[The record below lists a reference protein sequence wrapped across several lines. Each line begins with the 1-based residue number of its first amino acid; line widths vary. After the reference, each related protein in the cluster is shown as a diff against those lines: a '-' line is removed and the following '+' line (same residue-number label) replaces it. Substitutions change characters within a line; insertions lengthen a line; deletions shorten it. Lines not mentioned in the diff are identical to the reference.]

1 MKRLQGIVSSGV
13 AVRSPNPM
21 PAADDKMRIPV
32 RVRAISSQELP
43 TVTDKYLNENK
54 WWVSPYN
61 FVPEV
66 RATFDLPEKVS
77 IHDATL
83 RDGEQ
88 TPGIV
93 FSIADKIAIA
103 EKLDEVGVERIE
115 AGMPAVSEQDFEA
128 IKQISKLGLKARI
141 YTFAR
146 AMNSDIDKALE
157 CGCHGVIVEVPI
169 GYPKLKYQFKWTWED
184 VLKKSVGVIN
194 YAKSH
199 GLHVVYFPYD
209 TTRAREEDLRNLLSR
224 IVLDSNPDSVGVV
237 DTMGCA
243 LPEAIKY
250 MVRLVKSLTKL
261 PVEVHTHNDFGMA
274 VATELAGVEA
284 GANCIHSC
292 ANGLGERT
300 GNAPLEELMVALH
313 VLYGYDTQY
322 RLEKLPELGEL
333 VSRISGFATAVNKPI
348 LGERNFTR
356 ESGIGVDLVV
366 KEPLAMFGTHPA
378 LTGRRGEIVLGKK
391 SGKASITWNL
401 EQMGIE
407 GTDDEAVA
415 EMLKRV
421 KDKGIEKR
429 GLLTQKEFR
438 EIVDGVLMAVRR

>member
-1 MKRLQGIVSSGV
+1 MSNQYFR
-13 AVRSPNPM
+13 
-21 PAADDKMRIPV
+21 
-32 RVRAISSQELP
+32 E
-43 TVTDKYLNENK
+43 NE

-66 RATFDLPEKVS
+66 RNTYQLPKRVS

-88 TPGIV
+88 TPGV
-93 FSIADKIAIA
+93 VMSIAEKVAIA

-115 AGMPAVSEQDFEA
+115 AGMPAVSDQDFQA
-128 IKQISKLGLKARI
+128 IKEISRLGLKSKI

-146 AMNSDIDKALE
+146 AINADIDKALE
-157 CGCHGVIVEVPI
+157 CGCHGVIIEVPI

-184 VLKKSVGVIN
+184 VLKKSVPVIN
-194 YAKSH
+194 YAKSR
-199 GLHVVYFPYD
+199 GMHVVYFPYD
-209 TTRAREEDLRNLLSR
+209 TTRAREEDLSNVLTR
-224 IVLDSNPDSVGVV
+224 IMQEAPPDSVGVV
-237 DTMGCA
+237 DTMGCI
-243 LPEAIKY
+243 LPEAMKF
-250 MVRLVKSLTKL
+250 MVRMVKKLTNNL

-284 GANCIHSC
+284 GAEVVHSC

-300 GNAPLEELMVALH
+300 GNAALEELMVALH

-322 RLEKLPELGEL
+322 NLAKLPELGEL
-333 VSRISGFATAVNKPI
+333 VSRISKFPTAANKPI

-378 LTGRRGEIVLGKK
+378 LTGRNGEVVLGKK
-391 SGKASITWNL
+391 SGKLSITYNL
-401 EQMGIE
+401 EQMGI
-407 GTDDEAVA
+407 TDADDEAVG

-429 GLLTQKEFR
+429 GLLTQEEFR
-438 EIVDGVLMAVRR
+438 EIVDSVLVAKR

>member
-1 MKRLQGIVSSGV
+1 MNG
-13 AVRSPNPM
+13 
-21 PAADDKMRIPV
+21 
-32 RVRAISSQELP
+32 
-43 TVTDKYLNENK
+43 KYYRENE

-61 FVPEV
+61 YAPEV
-66 RATFDLPEKVS
+66 RAQFQLPERVA

-93 FSIADKIAIA
+93 FSVADKIAIA

-128 IKQISKLGLKARI
+128 IRKISKLGLKSKI
-141 YTFAR
+141 FTFAR
-146 AMNSDIDKALE
+146 AMTADIDKAVE
-157 CGCHGVIVEVPI
+157 CGAHGVIIEVPI

-184 VLKKSVGVIN
+184 VLRKSVPVIN

-199 GLHVVYFPYD
+199 GLYAVYFPYD
-209 TTRAREEDLRNLLSR
+209 TTRAREEDLTNLLTR
-224 IVLDSNPDSVGVV
+224 IMQEAPPDSIGVV

-250 MVRLVKSLTKL
+250 MVRLVKRLTNL

-284 GANCIHSC
+284 GAEVVHSC

-300 GNAPLEELMVALH
+300 GNAALEELMVALH
-313 VLYGYDTQY
+313 VLYGYETQY
-322 RLEKLPELGEL
+322 KLDKLPELGEL
-333 VSRISGFATAVNKPI
+333 VSRISRFETAVNKPI
-348 LGERNFTR
+348 LGDRNFTR

-378 LTGRRGEIVLGKK
+378 LTGRRGEVVLGKK
-391 SGKASITWNL
+391 SGKASITYNL
-401 EQMGIE
+401 EQLGIE
-407 GTDDEAVA
+407 GVDDDAVA
-415 EMLKRV
+415 EMLRRV
-421 KDKGIEKR
+421 KDLGIEKR
-429 GLLTQKEFR
+429 GLVSPAEFR
-438 EIVDGVLMAVRR
+438 DIAENVMATQVK

>member
-1 MKRLQGIVSSGV
+1 MKDQYYR
-13 AVRSPNPM
+13 
-21 PAADDKMRIPV
+21 
-32 RVRAISSQELP
+32 E
-43 TVTDKYLNENK
+43 NE

-61 FVPEV
+61 FLPEV
-66 RATFDLPEKVS
+66 RGTYELPARVS

-88 TPGIV
+88 TPGVV
-93 FSIADKIAIA
+93 FSVADKIAIA
-103 EKLDEVGVERIE
+103 EKLDEVGIDRIE
-115 AGMPAVSEQDFEA
+115 AGMPAVSEQDFDA
-128 IKQISKLGLKARI
+128 IKKISKLGLKAKI

-146 AMNSDIDKALE
+146 AINTDIDKAIE
-157 CGCHGVIVEVPI
+157 CGCHGVIIEVPI

-194 YAKSH
+194 YAKSR

-209 TTRAREEDLRNLLSR
+209 TTRAREDDLRNLLSR

-237 DTMGCA
+237 DTMGCI
-243 LPEAIKY
+243 LPEAMKY

-284 GANCIHSC
+284 GAECVHSC

-300 GNAPLEELMVALH
+300 GNAALEELIVALH
-313 VLYGYDTQY
+313 VLYGYKTHY
-322 RLEKLPELGEL
+322 HLEKLPELGEL
-333 VSRISGFATAVNKPI
+333 VSRISRFDTAVNKPI
-348 LGERNFTR
+348 LGDRNFTR

-378 LTGRRGEIVLGKK
+378 LTGRRGEVVLGKK
-391 SGKASITWNL
+391 SGKASITYNL
-401 EQMGIE
+401 EQMGIT
-407 GTDDEAVA
+407 GTDDETVA
-415 EMLKRV
+415 EMLKQV

-429 GLLTQKEFR
+429 GLLTPEEFR
-438 EIVDGVLMAVRR
+438 GIVDNVLAVRK

>member
-1 MKRLQGIVSSGV
+1 MS
-13 AVRSPNPM
+13 
-21 PAADDKMRIPV
+21 
-32 RVRAISSQELP
+32 
-43 TVTDKYLNENK
+43 DKYFRENE

-66 RATFDLPEKVS
+66 RNTYDLPKSVS

-88 TPGIV
+88 TPGV
-93 FSIADKIAIA
+93 VMSIAEKVAIA
-103 EKLDEVGVERIE
+103 EKLDEIGVDRIE

-128 IKQISKLGLKARI
+128 IKQISKLGLKSKI

-146 AMNSDIDKALE
+146 AINADIDKALE
-157 CGCHGVIVEVPI
+157 CGCHGVIIEVPI

-184 VLKKSVGVIN
+184 VLRKSVPVIN
-194 YAKSH
+194 YAKSR
-199 GLHVVYFPYD
+199 GMHVVYFPYD
-209 TTRAREEDLRNLLSR
+209 TTRAREEDLANVLTR
-224 IVLDSNPDSVGVV
+224 IMQEAPPDSVGVV
-237 DTMGCA
+237 DTMGCI
-243 LPEAIKY
+243 LPEAMKF
-250 MVRLVKSLTKL
+250 MVRMVKKLTNNL

-284 GANCIHSC
+284 GADCVHSC

-300 GNAPLEELMVALH
+300 GNAALEELIVALH
-313 VLYGYDTQY
+313 VLYGLDTKY
-322 RLEKLPELGEL
+322 NLAKLPELGEL
-333 VSRISGFATAVNKPI
+333 VSRISRFPTAANKPI
-348 LGERNFTR
+348 LGDRNFTR

-378 LTGRRGEIVLGKK
+378 LTGRKGEVVLGKK
-391 SGKASITWNL
+391 SGKMSITYSL
-401 EQMGIE
+401 EKIGI
-407 GTDDEAVA
+407 TDADDEAVG

-429 GLLTQKEFR
+429 GLLTDEEFR
-438 EIVDGVLMAVRR
+438 EIVDSVLVAKR

>member
-1 MKRLQGIVSSGV
+1 MSDGHYR
-13 AVRSPNPM
+13 
-21 PAADDKMRIPV
+21 
-32 RVRAISSQELP
+32 
-43 TVTDKYLNENK
+43 ENQ

-61 FVPEV
+61 FAPEV
-66 RATFDLPEKVS
+66 RARFELPPRVS

-88 TPGIV
+88 TPGVV
-93 FSIADKIAIA
+93 FSVADKIAIA
-103 EKLDEVGVERIE
+103 EKLDEVGVDRIE
-115 AGMPAVSEQDFEA
+115 AGMPAVSDQDFEA
-128 IKQISKLGLKARI
+128 IKRISGLGLKSKI

-146 AMNSDIDKALE
+146 AINADIDKAVE
-157 CGCHGVIVEVPI
+157 CGCHGVIIEVPI
-169 GYPKLKYQFKWTWED
+169 GYPKLRYQFKWTWED

-194 YAKSH
+194 HAKSS

-224 IVLDSNPDSVGVV
+224 IVADAPPDAVGVV

-243 LPEAIKY
+243 LPGAIKH

-284 GANCIHSC
+284 GAECVHSC

-300 GNAPLEELMVALH
+300 GNAALEELIVALH
-313 VLYGYDTQY
+313 VLYGYRTHYD
-322 RLEKLPELGEL
+322 LSKLPELGEL
-333 VSRISGFATAVNKPI
+333 VSRLSRFGIAANKPI

-378 LTGRRGEIVLGKK
+378 LTGRRGEVVLGKK
-391 SGKASITWNL
+391 SGKASIAYHL
-401 EQMGIE
+401 EQLGIT
-407 GTDDEAVA
+407 GIDDEMVA
-415 EMLKRV
+415 EMLRCV
-421 KDKGIEKR
+421 KEKGINKR
-429 GLLTQKEFR
+429 GLLTPEEFR
-438 EIVDGVLMAVRR
+438 DIVDRVLGAVRGSAARQ